1 VGVGPLLVVF
11 RSLRHRNF
19 RLYYLGQLASLHGT
33 WMQNVAQAWLV
44 YSLTNSSFMLG
55 LVSFFNLL
63 PVLLLGLLGGV
74 TADRF
79 SRRRLMITA
88 QTAAMLQALA
98 LGALTLGGWIRPW
111 HILVL
116 ATLLGVVQAFEMPAR
131 HSFINGLVP
140 REDLA
145 NAIALNSG
153 AFNVARFLG
162 PAIAGWLVL
171 WYGEGTVFLI
181 NAASFLAVLG
191 SLLLIQETVAPRL
204 QSDSSVMQHL
214 REGLQ
219 FAWQR
224 PQLRAPLLM
233 VGVISLLASCV
244 LVLMPVFAKE
254 VFASGPRVLGLLFGA
269 TGVGALAG
277 ALRLAHRRSYAGLGA
292 TIGVAALIASVAA
305 SLFAQID
312 VLWLALL
319 ILVLAG
325 AGQVS
330 AVASANTLIQL
341 TAEDEVRGR
350 LMSLFAIIFI
360 GFMPFGSLLAGVLA
374 HALGA
379 PATVTLFALFCA
391 MAAMVYLRA
400 RGAASSVPG

>member
-1 VGVGPLLVVF
+1 
-11 RSLRHRNF
+11 
-19 RLYYLGQLASLHGT
+19 
-33 WMQNVAQAWLV
+33 MQNVAQAWLV

-63 PVLLLGLLGGV
+63 PVSLLGLLGGV

-88 QTAAMLQALA
+88 QAAAMLQALA
-98 LGALTLGGWIRPW
+98 LGVLTLGGWIRPW

-131 HSFINGLVP
+131 HSLINGLVP

-181 NAASFLAVLG
+181 NAGSFLAVLA
-191 SLLLIQETVAPRL
+191 SLLLIRETVAPRL

-219 FAWQR
+219 FAWHR
-224 PQLRAPLLM
+224 PQLRAALLM
-233 VGVISLLASCV
+233 AGVMSLLASCV

-277 ALRLAHRRSYAGLGA
+277 ALRLAHRRSYAGLDV
-292 TIGVAALIASVAA
+292 TIGIAALIASVAA

-312 VLWLALL
+312 ILWLALL

-330 AVASANTLIQL
+330 AVASTNTLIQL

-350 LMSLFAIIFI
+350 VMSLFAIIFI
-360 GFMPFGSLLAGVLA
+360 GFMPFGSLLAGTLA

-391 MAAMVYLRA
+391 MAALVYLRS
-400 RGAASSVPG
+400 RGTASAPPA

>member
-1 VGVGPLLVVF
+1 MGVGPLLVVF

-19 RLYYLGQLASLHGT
+19 RLYYLGQLTSLHGT
-33 WMQNVAQAWLV
+33 WMQTVAQAWLV
-44 YSLTNSSFMLG
+44 YRLTNSSFMLG

-79 SRRRLMITA
+79 SRRRLMIVA
-88 QTAAMLQALA
+88 QSAAMLQALL
-98 LGALTLGGWIRPW
+98 LGTLTLGGWVRPW
-111 HILVL
+111 QILVL
-116 ATLLGVVQAFEMPAR
+116 ATLLGIVQAFEMPAR

-181 NAASFLAVLG
+181 NAASFLAVLT
-191 SLLLIQETVAPRL
+191 SLLLIRETAAPRL
-204 QSDSSVMQHL
+204 HSDGSVMQHL
-214 REGLQ
+214 HEGLQ

-224 PQLRAPLLM
+224 PRIRAALLM
-233 VGVISLLASCV
+233 VSAISLLASCV

-277 ALRLAHRRSYAGLGA
+277 ALRLAHRRSYAGLDA
-292 TIGVAALIASVAA
+292 TIGVAALIASVSA

-350 LMSLFAIIFI
+350 VMSLFAIIFI

-374 HALGA
+374 HSLGA

-391 MAAMVYLRA
+391 MAAMVYLRL
-400 RGAASSVPG
+400 RGTTSSVPG

>member
-1 VGVGPLLVVF
+1 
-11 RSLRHRNF
+11 
-19 RLYYLGQLASLHGT
+19 
-33 WMQNVAQAWLV
+33 MQNVAQAWLV

-88 QTAAMLQALA
+88 QAAAMLQALA
-98 LGALTLGGWIRPW
+98 LGTLTLGGWIRPW

-131 HSFINGLVP
+131 HSLINGLVP

-181 NAASFLAVLG
+181 NAGSFLAVLT
-191 SLLLIQETVAPRL
+191 SLLLIRETVAPRL
-204 QSDSSVMQHL
+204 QSDISLMQHL

-219 FAWQR
+219 FAWHR
-224 PQLRAPLLM
+224 PQLRAALLM
-233 VGVISLLASCV
+233 AGVMSLLASCV

-277 ALRLAHRRSYAGLGA
+277 ALRLAHRRSYAGLDV
-292 TIGVAALIASVAA
+292 TIGIAALIASVAA

-312 VLWLALL
+312 ILWLALL

-330 AVASANTLIQL
+330 AVASTNTLIQL

-350 LMSLFAIIFI
+350 VMSLFAIIFI
-360 GFMPFGSLLAGVLA
+360 GFMPFGSLLAGTLA

-391 MAAMVYLRA
+391 MAALVYLRV
-400 RGAASSVPG
+400 RGTASAPPA

>member
-1 VGVGPLLVVF
+1 MGVSALLVVF

-19 RLYYLGQLASLHGT
+19 RLYYLGQLTSLHGT
-33 WMQNVAQAWLV
+33 WMQTVAQAWLV
-44 YSLTNSSFMLG
+44 YRLTDSSFMLG

-79 SRRRLMITA
+79 SRRRLMIVA
-88 QTAAMLQALA
+88 QSAAMLQALA
-98 LGALTLGGWIRPW
+98 LGTLTLAGWVRPW
-111 HILVL
+111 HIVVL
-116 ATLLGVVQAFEMPAR
+116 ATLLGVIQAFEMPAR

-191 SLLLIQETVAPRL
+191 GLLVVHEAVSPRL
-204 QSDSSVMQHL
+204 HTDGSVMQHL

-219 FAWQR
+219 FAWRQPR
-224 PQLRAPLLM
+224 IRAALLM
-233 VGVISLLASCV
+233 VGVISLLASCI

-277 ALRLAHRRSYAGLGA
+277 ALRLAHRRTYAGLDA

-312 VLWLALL
+312 ILWLALL

-330 AVASANTLIQL
+330 AVASVNTLIQL

-350 LMSLFAIIFI
+350 VMSLFSIIFI

-374 HALGA
+374 HSLGA
-379 PATVTLFALFCA
+379 PATVTLFALLCA
-391 MAAMVYLRA
+391 MAAIVYLRSLSVT
-400 RGAASSVPG
+400 SSAPG

>member
-1 VGVGPLLVVF
+1 
-11 RSLRHRNF
+11 
-19 RLYYLGQLASLHGT
+19 
-33 WMQNVAQAWLV
+33 MQNVAQAWLV

-63 PVLLLGLLGGV
+63 PVSLLGLLGGV

-88 QTAAMLQALA
+88 QAAAMLQALA
-98 LGALTLGGWIRPW
+98 LGVLTLGGWIRPW

-131 HSFINGLVP
+131 HSLINGLVP

-181 NAASFLAVLG
+181 NAGSFLAVLA
-191 SLLLIQETVAPRL
+191 SLLLIRETVAPRL

-219 FAWQR
+219 FAWHR
-224 PQLRAPLLM
+224 PQLRAALLM
-233 VGVISLLASCV
+233 AGVMSLLASCV

-277 ALRLAHRRSYAGLGA
+277 ALRLAHRRSYAGLDV
-292 TIGVAALIASVAA
+292 TIGIAALIASVAA

-312 VLWLALL
+312 ILWLALL

-330 AVASANTLIQL
+330 AVASTNTLIQL

-350 LMSLFAIIFI
+350 VMSLFAIIFI
-360 GFMPFGSLLAGVLA
+360 GFMPFGSLLAGTLA

-391 MAAMVYLRA
+391 IAALVYLRS
-400 RGAASSVPG
+400 RGTASAPPA

>member
-1 VGVGPLLVVF
+1 LLVVF

-19 RLYYLGQLASLHGT
+19 RLYYFGQLTSLHGT
-33 WMQNVAQAWLV
+33 WMQTVAQAWLV
-44 YSLTNSSFMLG
+44 YRLTDSSFMLG

-79 SRRRLMITA
+79 SRRRLMIVA
-88 QTAAMLQALA
+88 QSAAMLQALA
-98 LGALTLGGWIRPW
+98 MGTLTLGGWVRPW
-111 HILVL
+111 QIVVL
-116 ATLLGVVQAFEMPAR
+116 ATLLGVIQAFEMPAR

-191 SLLLIQETVAPRL
+191 GLVVIRETVSPRL
-204 QSDSSVMQHL
+204 HIDGSVMQHL

-219 FAWQR
+219 FAWRQPR
-224 PQLRAPLLM
+224 IRAALLM
-233 VGVISLLASCV
+233 VGVISLLASCI
-244 LVLMPVFAKE
+244 LVLMPVFARE

-277 ALRLAHRRSYAGLGA
+277 ALRLAHRRTYAGLDA
-292 TIGVAALIASVAA
+292 TVGVAALIASVAA

-312 VLWLALL
+312 VLWVALL

-330 AVASANTLIQL
+330 AVASVNTLIQL

-350 LMSLFAIIFI
+350 VMSLFSIVFI

-374 HALGA
+374 HSLGA

-391 MAAMVYLRA
+391 MAAIVYLRSL
-400 RGAASSVPG
+400 GTISSAPG

>member
-1 VGVGPLLVVF
+1 
-11 RSLRHRNF
+11 
-19 RLYYLGQLASLHGT
+19 
-33 WMQNVAQAWLV
+33 MQNVAQAWLV

-63 PVLLLGLLGGV
+63 PVSLLGLLGGV

-88 QTAAMLQALA
+88 QAAAMLQALA
-98 LGALTLGGWIRPW
+98 LGVLTLGGWIRPW

-131 HSFINGLVP
+131 HSLINGLVP

-181 NAASFLAVLG
+181 NAGSFLAVLA
-191 SLLLIQETVAPRL
+191 SLLLIRETVAPRL

-219 FAWQR
+219 FAWHR
-224 PQLRAPLLM
+224 PQLRAALLM
-233 VGVISLLASCV
+233 AGVMSLLASCV

-277 ALRLAHRRSYAGLGA
+277 ALRLAHRRSYAGLDV
-292 TIGVAALIASVAA
+292 TIGIAALIASVAA

-312 VLWLALL
+312 ILWLALL

-330 AVASANTLIQL
+330 AVASTNTLIQL

-350 LMSLFAIIFI
+350 VMSLFAIIFI
-360 GFMPFGSLLAGVLA
+360 GFMPFGSLLAGTLA

-379 PATVTLFALFCA
+379 PATVMLFALFCA
-391 MAAMVYLRA
+391 MAALVYLRS
-400 RGAASSVPG
+400 RGTASAPPA